1 MRIDEFSA
9 PSDIDGV
16 MGTKEQRRFLLF
28 GFDIQSVIPISFYEE
43 VFINSPLCVEK
54 ILYCPVCL
62 EKSVHTPIHVERL
75 LYSSALIQIKVDSL
89 ITTTIVLN

>member
-28 GFDIQSVIPISFYEE
+28 GFDIQSVIPLYGDI
-43 VFINSPLCVEK
+43 FIDSPLCVEK
-54 ILYCPVCL
+54 II
-62 EKSVHTPIHVERL
+62 HTPLNLETL
-75 LYSSALIQIKVDSL
+75 FYSNILTQMSIDSL
-89 ITTTIVLN
+89 ITTTIILD